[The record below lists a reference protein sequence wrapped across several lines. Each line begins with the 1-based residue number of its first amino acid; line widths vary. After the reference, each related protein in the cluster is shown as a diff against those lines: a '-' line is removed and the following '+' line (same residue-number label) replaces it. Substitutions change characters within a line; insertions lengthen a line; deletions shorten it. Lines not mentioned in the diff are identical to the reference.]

1 MDFHEQLQKDL
12 ANAMKAKNDT
22 QKWVIRM
29 LKSAIQLAEK
39 NKGEPLSEEDFLQAV
54 QKEIKTRNEAKADAE
69 KAQRQELI
77 DAADAEIAILK
88 TYLPAQLSTEELTD
102 LVQQTISET
111 SATSVKDMG
120 KVLKNLLPKLQGR
133 ATNAEAS
140 RIVKEELSK
149 E

>member
-12 ANAMKAKNDT
+12 AIAMKAKNDT

-29 LKSAIQLAEK
+29 LKSAIQLAEVSQ
-39 NKGEPLSEEDFLQAV
+39 GEPLSEDEFLQAV

-88 TYLPAQLSTEELTD
+88 TYLPAQLSTEELTT
-102 LVQQTISET
+102 LVRQTISET

>member
-12 ANAMKAKNDT
+12 ANAMRAKNDT

-29 LKSAIQLAEK
+29 LKSAIQLAEV
-39 NKGEPLSEEDFLQAV
+39 NKGEPMSEDEFLQAV
-54 QKEIKTRNEAKADAE
+54 QKEIKTRNEAKVDAE
-69 KAQRQELI
+69 KANRQELI

-102 LVQQTISET
+102 LVRQTISET
-111 SATSVKDMG
+111 NATSIKDMG
-120 KVLKNLLPKLQGR
+120 TVLKNLLPKLQGK

>member
-12 ANAMKAKNDT
+12 TKAMKAKDDT

-29 LKSAIQLAEK
+29 LKSAIQLAEV
-39 NKGEPLSEEDFLQAV
+39 NKGEPLSEDEFLAAV
-54 QKEIKTRNEAKADAE
+54 QKEIKTRNESKADAE
-69 KAQRQELI
+69 KAHRQELI

-88 TYLPAQLSTEELTD
+88 TYLPTQLSTEELTD
-102 LVQQTISET
+102 LIRQTISEIN
-111 SATSVKDMG
+111 ATTVKDMG
-120 KVLKNLLPKLQGR
+120 KVLKILLPKLQGK

>member
-39 NKGEPLSEEDFLQAV
+39 NKGEPLSEEEFLQAV
-54 QKEIKTRNEAKADAE
+54 QKEIKTRNESKADAE
-69 KAQRQELI
+69 KARRQDLI

-88 TYLPAQLSTEELTD
+88 TYLPAQLSAAELTD
-102 LVQQTISET
+102 LVRQTISET

>member
-39 NKGEPLSEEDFLQAV
+39 NKGEPLSEEEFLQAV
-54 QKEIKTRNEAKADAE
+54 QKEIKTRNESKADAE
-69 KAQRQELI
+69 KARRQDLI

-88 TYLPAQLSTEELTD
+88 TYLPAQLGTEELTD
-102 LVQQTISET
+102 LVRQTISET

-140 RIVKEELSK
+140 HIVKEELSK

>member
-12 ANAMKAKNDT
+12 ANAMRAKNDT
-22 QKWVIRM
+22 QKWVVRM
-29 LKSAIQLAEK
+29 LKSAIQLAEIK
-39 NKGEPLSEEDFLQAV
+39 KGEALSEEEFLMAV
-54 QKEIKTRNEAKADAE
+54 QKEIKTRNEAKIDAE
-69 KAQRQELI
+69 KAGRKELI

-88 TYLPAQLSTEELTD
+88 TYLPAQFSTEELTE
-102 LVQQTISET
+102 LIRQTISET
-111 SATSVKDMG
+111 KATSVKDMG
-120 KVLKNLLPKLQGR
+120 MVLKNLLPKLQGK

>member
-29 LKSAIQLAEK
+29 LKSAIQLAEV
-39 NKGEPLSEEDFLQAV
+39 NKGEPLSEEEFLQAV

-69 KAQRQELI
+69 KANRQDLI

-102 LVQQTISET
+102 LVRQTISET

-120 KVLKNLLPKLQGR
+120 KVLKKLLPKLQGR

>member
-39 NKGEPLSEEDFLQAV
+39 NKGEPLSEEEFLQAV
-54 QKEIKTRNEAKADAE
+54 QKEIKTRNESKADAE
-69 KAQRQELI
+69 KARRQDLI

-88 TYLPAQLSTEELTD
+88 TYLPVQLGTEELTD
-102 LVQQTISET
+102 LVRQTISET

-140 RIVKEELSK
+140 HIVKEELSK

>member
-1 MDFHEQLQKDL
+1 M
-12 ANAMKAKNDT
+12 
-22 QKWVIRM
+22 
-29 LKSAIQLAEK
+29 
-39 NKGEPLSEEDFLQAV
+39 QAV
-54 QKEIKTRNEAKADAE
+54 QKEIKTRNEAIADAE
-69 KAQRQELI
+69 KAHRQDLI

-88 TYLPAQLSTEELTD
+88 AYLPAQFSTEELTD